1 MYFLHSERL
10 NGLKLFM
17 REDTNKATTYYI
29 LEKDFEDE
37 IISNENISK
46 IVGTIIVHKERK
58 NIDFKINKYSNRFPC
73 IDYQNKGYGTA
84 VLAYIY
90 EDILSKFSD
99 KEAWKITIN
108 WSSELFE
115 SFKSKLKEKSLVWE

>member
-1 MYFLHSERL
+1 MNYLHSERL

-29 LEKDFEDE
+29 FEKDFEDE

-46 IVGTIIVHKERK
+46 IVGTLIVHKERR

-84 VLAYIY
+84 VLTYIY

-115 SFKSKLKEKSLVWE
+115 SFISKLKEKSLVWE

>member
-46 IVGTIIVHKERK
+46 IVGTLIVHKERR

-84 VLAYIY
+84 VLSYIY

>member
-37 IISNENISK
+37 IIFNENISK
-46 IVGTIIVHKERK
+46 IVGTLIVHKERR

-84 VLAYIY
+84 VLSYIY